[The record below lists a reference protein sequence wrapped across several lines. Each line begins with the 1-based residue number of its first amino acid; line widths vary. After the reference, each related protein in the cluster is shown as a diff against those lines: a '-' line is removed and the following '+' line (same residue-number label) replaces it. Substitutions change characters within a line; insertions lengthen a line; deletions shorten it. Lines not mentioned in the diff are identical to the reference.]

1 MNALTSGNTLQRLRL
16 ISGLVLFTFAALHF
30 SNHALGIWSLE
41 AMETGQQWR
50 TALTRSLPGKLVI
63 MTALVVH
70 VALGLFKLV
79 NRESW
84 RMPFWEAAQIGIGL
98 AIPLLLIPH
107 IIFTGVAHNLYGYE
121 DRYLNAL
128 NNMWPGVAWKQ
139 TALLLLV
146 WTHGCVGLHYWLR
159 LSPAYR
165 RIAPFLLIVA
175 AMVPTLA
182 LAGFVSAARE
192 AKAYIEE
199 NPEAAALFDDDALE
213 FLFALLNHSETATY
227 VVWGSIAAVLA
238 LRAIRRTIA
247 SGKISIA
254 YAAGPSVRTMPG
266 PTLLEISRLN
276 AVPHASVCGGR
287 ARCSTCRV
295 RIAAGA
301 GQLPP
306 PGDAEAATLK
316 RIGADPDVRLACQI
330 RPHHNLRVTRMV
342 KPDVKTGPRHVA
354 ADPETAGVERTMAVM
369 FFDIRGFTSFSDE
382 RLPYD
387 TVFLLNRLF
396 AEIGEAI
403 QQSGG
408 WIDKYLGD
416 GLMAI
421 FGRSATPA
429 QGCRQGLDAIRR
441 IDAALARVNAEL
453 KQEIDEP
460 LRVGMGLHV
469 GPLVLG
475 SIGHQDSAALTVI
488 GRTVNVASRLEGL
501 TKDHGVQVII
511 SLEVLETAGVDTTPF
526 TIETVQVRGS
536 SEPIRIALVERGSD
550 LDEILS
556 ALSDDDADARPAES
570 AAVTS

>member
-16 ISGLVLFTFAALHF
+16 VSGLVLFAFATTHF

-41 AMETGQQWR
+41 VMETGQQWR
-50 TALTRSLPGKLVI
+50 TAITRSLPGKVVI

-70 VALGLFKLV
+70 IALGLVKLF

-107 IIFTGVAHNLYGYE
+107 VVFTGVAHGVYDYE
-121 DRYLNAL
+121 DRYLNSL
-128 NNMWPGVAWKQ
+128 NNIWPGVAWKQ
-139 TALLLLV
+139 SILLLLV
-146 WTHGCVGLHYWLR
+146 WIHGCVGLHYWLR
-159 LSPAYR
+159 LSAAYR
-165 RIAPFLLIVA
+165 RIAPLLLIA
-175 AMVPTLA
+175 AVMVPTLA
-182 LAGFVSAARE
+182 LAGFVAAARE
-192 AKAYIEE
+192 AKAHIEA

-213 FLFALLNHSETATY
+213 FLFSLVEHGETATY
-227 VVWGSIAAVLA
+227 VVWASIAAVLV
-238 LRAIRRTIA
+238 LRVIRRYVA
-247 SGKISIA
+247 SGKISVA

-295 RIAAGA
+295 RIASGA
-301 GQLPP
+301 NQLPP
-306 PGDAEAATLK
+306 PGEAELATLN
-316 RIGADPDVRLACQI
+316 RIGAGSDVRLACQI
-330 RPHHNLRVTRMV
+330 RPHHSLRVTRMV

-421 FGRSATPA
+421 FGRNATPA
-429 QGCRQGLDAIRR
+429 QGCRQGLDAIGR

-453 KQEIDEP
+453 KQEIGEP

-488 GRTVNVASRLEGL
+488 GRTVNVASRLEAL
-501 TKDHGVQVII
+501 TKDHGVQVIV
-511 SLEVLETAGVDTTPF
+511 SLDVLETAGIDTTPF

-536 SEPIRIALVERGSD
+536 SEPIRIALLERGSD
-550 LDEILS
+550 LTNVLAALEQNDETTATI
-556 ALSDDDADARPAES
+556 
-570 AAVTS
+570 